1 MPKKNTIHIKLTDD
15 RRVEML
21 RLIKIYYREEF
32 EENMSDFRAEGML
45 KFFIETLGH
54 PVYNQAI
61 QDARA
66 FISER
71 LDDLDATFHEQE

>member
-1 MPKKNTIHIKLTDD
+1 MTKKDTIHIKLTDD
-15 RRVEML
+15 RRTEML

-32 EENMSDFRAEGML
+32 EENLSDFRAESML